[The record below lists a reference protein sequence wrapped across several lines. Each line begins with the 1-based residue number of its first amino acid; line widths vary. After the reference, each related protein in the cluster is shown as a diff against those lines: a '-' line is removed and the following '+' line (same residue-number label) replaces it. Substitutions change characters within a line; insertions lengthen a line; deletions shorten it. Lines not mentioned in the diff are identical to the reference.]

1 MRPPDFHLAC
11 LVVLVVAPSVSA
23 ATLCE
28 PTPEIE
34 RAIGEVLA
42 PLPQDAPLEDRLE
55 ALRTLRTRF
64 ERDLFV
70 HLRYQ
75 DEVFE
80 RGIEGQLREMLEEYL
95 LLRAGHEGDAFYLYL
110 AGRAF
115 EGRGTKRAVA
125 MMEQVL
131 AIDPDFAPAHRTL
144 AEIYGSKAFR
154 DPRKE
159 RDARRKLAAACPT
172 SVIARRPAPL
182 PPQSTFFTRLRE
194 SRLTPEQEAAIPAE
208 VQKALLQDEWR
219 ALRIRLFDWY
229 EPPEQRRTLHAMQ
242 AEYWQAWSVL
252 VRHYRRT
259 GRQDEADKLLAEMEG
274 RLLRLQRS
282 RRGTTFPLA
291 ARTVLGLYAEGKQP
305 ENLRAVLAR
314 LKRSLDEHPDPKRAS
329 ELAKVQAAFVAK
341 L

>member
-1 MRPPDFHLAC
+1 MGPRVMLAAVPVLPRRRMRPPDFHLAC

-23 ATLCE
+23 ANLCE

-208 VQKALLQDEWR
+208 
-219 ALRIRLFDWY
+219 
-229 EPPEQRRTLHAMQ
+229 
-242 AEYWQAWSVL
+242 
-252 VRHYRRT
+252 
-259 GRQDEADKLLAEMEG
+259 
-274 RLLRLQRS
+274 
-282 RRGTTFPLA
+282 
-291 ARTVLGLYAEGKQP
+291 EGKRGDTAP
-305 ENLRAVLAR
+305 RARPRWGGSGSAPPAR
-314 LKRSLDEHPDPKRAS
+314 GGAGERPRAGAACGRSG
-329 ELAKVQAAFVAK
+329 
-341 L
+341 